1 MLEPLSFAGLA
12 LLLGFKHSYD
22 ADHIIAVANVLR
34 KTSTLGSAVRI
45 SISWAVGHM
54 VTATVVTILLYAFRE
69 SVLRIVLANFDKAVG
84 VMLVGLGLFSLK
96 DLLSL
101 HSHAHKHENTQHSHL
116 HLHSGEGNVHK
127 HAHKHMFGVGIVHG
141 LASNDELLILFA
153 ASLGLTTLAGIL
165 LGVAIFSLGVVLGM
179 VLFALVFSYP
189 LLKARSEFFYK
200 LITVVTGAASV
211 AYGAAT
217 LVR

>member
-34 KTSTLGSAVRI
+34 KTNTLISAVKL
-45 SISWAVGHM
+45 SISWAIGHM
-54 VTATVVTILLYAFRE
+54 ATATVVTVLLYAFRE
-69 SVLRIVLANFDKAVG
+69 SVLRIVLANFDKAVAI
-84 VMLVGLGLFSLK
+84 MLIILGLFSLK
-96 DLLSL
+96 DLFNL
-101 HSHAHKHENTQHSHL
+101 HSHTHKLGNIKHSHQ
-116 HLHSGEGNVHK
+116 
-127 HAHKHMFGVGIVHG
+127 HMFGIGIMHG

-153 ASLGLTTLAGIL
+153 ASLGLTALPGIL
-165 LGVAIFSLGVVLGM
+165 LGVAIFSVGVVLGM

-189 LLKARSEFFYK
+189 LLKARSEFYYR
-200 LITVVTGAASV
+200 LITVIAGAASV
-211 AYGAAT
+211 AYGAAM